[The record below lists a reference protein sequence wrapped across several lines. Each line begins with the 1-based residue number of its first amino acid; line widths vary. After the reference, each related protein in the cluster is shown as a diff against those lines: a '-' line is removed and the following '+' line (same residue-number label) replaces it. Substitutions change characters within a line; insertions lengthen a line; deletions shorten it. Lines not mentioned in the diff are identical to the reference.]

1 MTTVAL
7 IASIFIYSN
16 NNIKKIVMFN
26 YRVKTTIIS
35 PLYQDIYT
43 P

>member
-7 IASIFIYSN
+7 IASIYFYSN
-16 NNIKKIVMFN
+16 NNIKKMVMFN

-35 PLYQDIYT
+35 PLYQEIYT